1 MRILHI
7 LDHSIPLHSGYTFR
21 SRNIL
26 RQQRALG
33 WHTAHVT
40 GLKQGNC
47 GSTTETVDGLCF
59 YRTRPGASPLLRLP
73 VLDQGDESVAFAPY
87 FVEYVN
93 YSKMYNGVPRIVSF
107 DDNFIPKMDELEAV
121 IGPRT
126 KCVIV
131 NSPHNPTGIVYSEE
145 VLHRIG
151 EIIQKKE
158 GLVLTI
164 MVLEIDFL
172 FWMKIILTQIL
183 KPGYLGRLDL

>member
-59 YRTRPGASPLLRLP
+59 YRTLPGAGPLFRLP
-73 VLDQGDESVAFAPY
+73 VLDQWDVVRTLAR
-87 FVEYVN
+87 
-93 YSKMYNGVPRIVSF
+93 RI
-107 DDNFIPKMDELEAV
+107 
-121 IGPRT
+121 
-126 KCVIV
+126 
-131 NSPHNPTGIVYSEE
+131 EE
-145 VLHRIG
+145 VAAIEEPDILHAHSPALN
-151 EIIQKKE
+151 
-158 GLVLTI
+158 GLAALRA
-164 MVLEIDFL
+164 
-172 FWMKIILTQIL
+172 
-183 KPGYLGRLDL
+183 GRKLNLPVVYECGVFPESAALIHHRQVEPACGV